1 MKPILLGVLAAFA
14 FASVA
19 EAQVNVRGYTRSD
32 GTYVA
37 PHTRSSPNSTTSD
50 NYSAYRTPNA
60 PASTYNAPRPLY
72 STPSPPP
79 ATTCTGYSCYGQPS
93 TANGQPRTNE
103 VSGYT
108 RSDGTYVAP
117 YYRSSPQ

>member
-1 MKPILLGVLAAFA
+1 MKSVLIGVIAALTFGSA
-14 FASVA
+14 VQ
-19 EAQVNVRGYTRSD
+19 AQVHVRGHTRSD

-50 NYSAYRTPNA
+50 NYGSYRATAPRTTNTAPRSLYATPA
-60 PASTYNAPRPLY
+60 PAAPAC
-72 STPSPPP
+72 S
-79 ATTCTGYSCYGQPS
+79 GYSCYGQPS
-93 TANGQPRTNE
+93 TTNGQPRTNE

>member
-1 MKPILLGVLAAFA
+1 MKRIVFAAIAALA

-19 EAQVNVRGYTRSD
+19 HAQVSVRGYTRSD

-37 PHTRSSPNSTTSD
+37 PHTRSSPNNTTTD
-50 NYSAYRTPNA
+50 NYGGYRAPQASPPTYVAPRA
-60 PASTYNAPRPLY
+60 PA
-72 STPSPPP
+72 P
-79 ATTCTGYSCYGQPS
+79 ATTCSGYGCYGQPS